1 MSLTVLDL
9 NNLKPTI
16 ISLSKS
22 YCSLTK
28 RQIVRHLFDEIL
40 QAKQDGVPYYIIAK
54 HLRDNGINISDGYL
68 IESMRHIRKERGL
81 SLRRQQTEPCADN
94 KSLDAI
100 QTDNK
105 EIINSSAAINNQS
118 EIDINSLTI
127 EERKAIWDKINAQS
141 NSATSY
147 EEKYRL
153 LGGDISE
160 IKQKPISKQRALLSA
175 LRIKQ
180 KKLYVG
186 VST

>member
-1 MSLTVLDL
+1 MSLTIPDL

-16 ISLSKS
+16 ISLSES

-81 SLRRQQTEPCADN
+81 PLRKQQIETCPEN
-94 KSLDAI
+94 KVLDATP
-100 QTDNK
+100 TDNK
-105 EIINSSAAINNQS
+105 EIINSSAVINNQS
-118 EIDINSLTI
+118 EIDINSLSV
-127 EERKAIWDKINAQS
+127 EERKAIWEKMNEQS
-141 NSATSY
+141 NCATTY

-153 LGGDISE
+153 LGGNISE
-160 IKQKPISKQRALLSA
+160 IERKPISQQRALLSV

-186 VST
+186 VSP

>member
-1 MSLTVLDL
+1 MSLTIPDL

-16 ISLSKS
+16 ISLSES

-81 SLRRQQTEPCADN
+81 PLRKQQTEPC
-94 KSLDAI
+94 
-100 QTDNK
+100 TDNK

-118 EIDINSLTI
+118 EIDINSLTV
-127 EERKAIWDKINAQS
+127 EERKAIWEKMNEQS
-141 NSATSY
+141 ICATTY

-160 IKQKPISKQRALLSA
+160 IERKPISQQRALLSA

-186 VST
+186 VSP